1 MRVGAVVSSKL
12 QVNFFMDNNNLSYTD
27 IAYRILKESKT
38 KSLHYKDI
46 ASKAF
51 DLELVESDD
60 IITAGNIASS
70 INSAIKRAGLNGT
83 VSRFIKHDRRGHYG
97 LYEDEPQGIFADIR
111 EKNNEVKGQLLKALM
126 AMNPSRFEELVGEV
140 LRKLSFEK
148 VEVTGKTGDGGID
161 VTGEILVGGVV
172 RSSVCVQVK
181 RWKKNIQRGDISSL
195 RGSLRPH
202 QTGLF
207 ITTSGFSKPAIDE
220 ANDPYKAPI
229 SLMNGKELVEF
240 MCEFGIG
247 VSFERVTVLEIDD
260 ENDLVN
266 YIEEIEVD
274 PSEGIEI
281 FANYKNHKHF
291 GIYFSPTKVLFNNE
305 YFKSPSKAGVE
316 IAGYQ
321 VNGWRFWKY
330 FDKSTGKVMPLS
342 YLRKNK

>member
-1 MRVGAVVSSKL
+1 MK
-12 QVNFFMDNNNLSYTD
+12 DNSLTYSD
-27 IAYRILKESKT
+27 IGYKILKESKV

-46 ASKAF
+46 ARKAF
-51 DLELVESDD
+51 DLELIETDD
-60 IITAGNIASS
+60 LITAGNIASS
-70 INSAIKRAGLNGT
+70 INSEIKRSALNGSE
-83 VSRFIKHDRRGHYG
+83 SRFIKHDRGHYG
-97 LYEDEPQGIFADIR
+97 LYENEPQGIFADIR
-111 EKNNEVKGQLLKALM
+111 EKNNEVKKQLLKALM
-126 AMNPSRFEELVGEV
+126 EMHPSRFEELVGEV

-161 VTGEILVGGVV
+161 VTGEVLVGGVI
-172 RSSVCVQVK
+172 RNSVCVQVK
-181 RWKKNIQRGDISSL
+181 RWRNNIQRADISQL

-207 ITTSGFSKPAIDE
+207 ITTSDFSKPSMDE

-260 ENDLVN
+260 ENDLVD
-266 YIEEIEVD
+266 YIQEIEVD
-274 PSEGIEI
+274 ENEGIEI
-281 FANYKNHKHF
+281 FANYKKHKHF
-291 GIYFSPTKVLFNNE
+291 GIYFSSTKVLYNNE
-305 YFKSPSKAGVE
+305 YYKSPSKAGSE

-330 FDKSTGKVMPLS
+330 FDKNTGKDMPLS
-342 YLRKNK
+342 YLRKK